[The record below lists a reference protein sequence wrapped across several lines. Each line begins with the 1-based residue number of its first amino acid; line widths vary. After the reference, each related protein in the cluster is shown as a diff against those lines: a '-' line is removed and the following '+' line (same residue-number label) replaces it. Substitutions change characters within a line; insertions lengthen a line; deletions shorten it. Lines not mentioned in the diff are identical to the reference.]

1 MSGLP
6 NSKHHGVGFFVSP
19 NLRSHVKDFKP
30 HSPRICEITI
40 DTLPHPTTIVNLYA
54 PSTVETPETDRQQ
67 KAQFW
72 ADLEDLMIHHP
83 NSSNIVLVG
92 DCNSRLDANIDPTY
106 TQVGPQVVGRR
117 QTIPEPERDNA
128 IHLMDFLEAH
138 GCYLPQTFSDLPF
151 RQKVT
156 YKEMTCADHTLL
168 AEDVQQWTA
177 LDYLVLPQSLR
188 QVVTFSGS
196 IFQQLINTRHLPL
209 TFTIQTQY
217 LQKPPEARRS
227 RYDYTQ
233 LSTLYECVETSLLS
247 ITGHEFPSTDLTQPR
262 IIAYTDGSCPN
273 NRVVSFDNPAG
284 WGFALTLS
292 HSPAQH
298 PPTNPHW
305 YQSWGPVKTNP
316 TDIVHPL
323 PGSNNTGELKAIIEL
338 FDYLLYYSPFPA
350 IDQLTI
356 FTDSQYVLSI
366 LQGDA
371 VPITHH
377 RLATVAQKYY
387 TAIRCKYRT
396 FLQKV
401 SSHVGI
407 PGNELADTLA
417 KRGVHS
423 RSSLG
428 RFAPPTLQSLTPPDI
443 NFNHSQWT
451 CKTTNE
457 QDEMLQNLFTSNLP
471 LIPLLP
477 QSAKKPWISPD
488 TLKKIDKFQHTTFT
502 DVAALKQARK
512 HIKKAA
518 RNDKKKLLP
527 ATSFLTSTEAPFN
540 NGHTPDRLDRTSNP
554 ALQDCL
560 TLRES

>member
-1 MSGLP
+1 M
-6 NSKHHGVGFFVSP
+6 
-19 NLRSHVKDFKP
+19 
-30 HSPRICEITI
+30 C
-40 DTLPHPTTIVNLYA
+40 
-54 PSTVETPETDRQQ
+54 
-67 KAQFW
+67 
-72 ADLEDLMIHHP
+72 
-83 NSSNIVLVG
+83 
-92 DCNSRLDANIDPTY
+92 
-106 TQVGPQVVGRR
+106 
-117 QTIPEPERDNA
+117 RDV
-128 IHLMDFLEAH
+128 
-138 GCYLPQTFSDLPF
+138 PPF
-151 RQKVT
+151 
-156 YKEMTCADHTLL
+156 Y
-168 AEDVQQWTA
+168 
-177 LDYLVLPQSLR
+177 
-188 QVVTFSGS
+188 
-196 IFQQLINTRHLPL
+196 
-209 TFTIQTQY
+209 
-217 LQKPPEARRS
+217 
-227 RYDYTQ
+227 
-233 LSTLYECVETSLLS
+233 
-247 ITGHEFPSTDLTQPR
+247 TGHEFPSTDLTQPR

-396 FLQKV
+396 SLQKV

-428 RFAPPTLQSLTPPDI
+428 RFAPPTLQSLTP
-443 NFNHSQWT
+443 
-451 CKTTNE
+451 
-457 QDEMLQNLFTSNLP
+457 
-471 LIPLLP
+471 
-477 QSAKKPWISPD
+477 
-488 TLKKIDKFQHTTFT
+488 
-502 DVAALKQARK
+502 
-512 HIKKAA
+512 
-518 RNDKKKLLP
+518 
-527 ATSFLTSTEAPFN
+527 
-540 NGHTPDRLDRTSNP
+540 NGHARPLMSKTRCSKIFSPPTSRSSLFFPSPPKNLGSP
-554 ALQDCL
+554 L
-560 TLRES
+560 TLLRK